1 MYKEW
6 EEEVE
11 DTITVQGNSVTVKRK
26 RKQYQIIC
34 DFCGEV
40 IVDTSKGILG
50 QGYVTVGDKH
60 YHVECY
66 DAMNSLKISSAE
78 EVRKL
83 SLKME
88 AK

>member
-11 DTITVQGNSVTVKRK
+11 DTITVQGNSVVVKRK

-60 YHVECY
+60 YHVDCY
-66 DAMNSLKISSAE
+66 DAMNSLKISSVAE
-78 EVRKL
+78 VEERL
-83 SLKME
+83 SRVE

>member
-1 MYKEW
+1 MYEEW

-11 DTITVQGNSVTVKRK
+11 DTITVQGNSVAVKRIK
-26 RKQYQIIC
+26 KQYRIIC

-50 QGYVTVGDKH
+50 QGYITVGDKH
-60 YHVECY
+60 YHVDCY
-66 DAMNSLKISSAE
+66 DAMNSLKVSSVE
-78 EVRKL
+78 EVEKRL
-83 SLKME
+83 SKVE